1 MSCITAA
8 EIDLIKMTDAG
19 RYADPST
26 LCSTACR
33 QVLVWSD
40 WEMAASKAMYEVLR
54 HLENVLRCT
63 ISERLTA
70 HYGRDDWWHAPRLRL
85 THGTTEKIEA
95 ARNRLR
101 LHRTPTTPTNIQRE
115 VTLGFW
121 VTLLGRGADYETQL
135 WRPISSGFPGY
146 QGRREPL
153 HRQLNHLRL
162 LRNKVAH
169 QDRIGGRDL
178 VMDRRSVLTA
188 IGYASEPV
196 ARHVATT
203 DTALPI
209 LLANRP
215 GVCAQR
221 TGGRS

>member
-1 MSCITAA
+1 M
-8 EIDLIKMTDAG
+8 DLIKMTDAG
-19 RYADPST
+19 RYADPAT
-26 LCSTACR
+26 LCSTTCR
-33 QVLVWSD
+33 QVLIWSD
-40 WEMAASKAMYEVLR
+40 WEVAVSKAMYEVLR

-63 ISERLTA
+63 ISERLAA
-70 HYGRDDWWHAPRLRL
+70 HYERDDWWHAPRLRL

-95 ARNRLR
+95 ATNRLC
-101 LHRTPTTPTNIQRE
+101 LHRIPMTPTNIQRE

-146 QGRREPL
+146 HGRREPL
-153 HRQLNHLRL
+153 HRRMDHLRL

-178 VMDRRSVLTA
+178 ATDRRSVLTA
-188 IGYASEPV
+188 IGYVSESV
-196 ARHVATT
+196 ARHVTATN
-203 DTALPI
+203 TALPM

-215 GVCAQR
+215 EVCAQR
-221 TGGRS
+221 PRGRS